1 MQTLTVRLENREYHS
16 FQHLAQQLG
25 KTPEEMTVQ
34 WVRIAIEQIKRTQ
47 TNLSAE
53 SALDEIPENDNQ
65 AEGTM
70 SGDPDPLLALAGTLE
85 HKATDLSERHDEYI
99 GQTLL
104 TEMQGNNDE

>member
-1 MQTLTVRLENREYHS
+1 MQTLTVRLENRVYHS
-16 FQHLAQQLG
+16 FQYLAQQLG
-25 KTPEEMTVQ
+25 KTPEEITAQ
-34 WVRIAIEQIKRTQ
+34 WVEVAIEQIKHQQ

-53 SALDEIPENDNQ
+53 SALNELPENDDQ

-85 HKATDLSERHDEYI
+85 YKATDLSERHDEYI

>member
-1 MQTLTVRLENREYHS
+1 MKTLTIKLESRLYHS
-16 FQHLAQQLG
+16 LKRIAQQFG

-34 WVRIAIEQIKRTQ
+34 WVVAMVEREQ

-53 SALDEIPENDNQ
+53 SALDELPENDNQ

-85 HKATDLSERHDEYI
+85 YNSTDLSEQHDEYI
-99 GQTLL
+99 GQALRA
-104 TEMQGNNDE
+104 E

>member
-1 MQTLTVRLENREYHS
+1 MQTLTVELENRVYRS
-16 FQHLAQQLG
+16 FQNLAQKLG
-25 KTPEEMTVQ
+25 KTPEEMTAQ
-34 WVRIAIEQIKRTQ
+34 WVEITIEQINHPR

-53 SALDEIPENDNQ
+53 SALDKISKNDTQ
-65 AEGTM
+65 TEGTM

-85 HKATDLSERHDEYI
+85 YKATDLSERHDEYI

>member
-1 MQTLTVRLENREYHS
+1 MKTLTIKLESRLYHS
-16 FQHLAQQLG
+16 LKRIAQQFG

-34 WVRIAIEQIKRTQ
+34 WVVAMVERKQ

-53 SALDEIPENDNQ
+53 SALDELPENDNQ

-85 HKATDLSERHDEYI
+85 YKATDLSEQHDEYI
-99 GQTLL
+99 GQALRA
-104 TEMQGNNDE
+104 E